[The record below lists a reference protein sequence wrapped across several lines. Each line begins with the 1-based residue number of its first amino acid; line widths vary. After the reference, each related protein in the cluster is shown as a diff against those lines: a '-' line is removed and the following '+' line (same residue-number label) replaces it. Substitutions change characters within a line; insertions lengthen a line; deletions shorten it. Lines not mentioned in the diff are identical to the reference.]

1 MEKVA
6 DILFAL
12 LRFEICGTELC
23 DDVKNSI
30 DEEDLP
36 RLFKISKRHDL
47 AHLIADA
54 LDKNGL
60 FFQNAEAKK
69 RFLQERTLAIFRYEQ
84 RRYEYTQICETFE
97 KERIPFIPLKGAII
111 QDLYPEPWMR
121 TSCDID
127 ILVKEDDL
135 NVAVAVLKKN
145 LEYNCDFIGGH
156 DAQIFAPNGVHL
168 ELHYRL
174 LEDDASPQQ
183 QTFFE
188 SIWSNATNNS
198 RFQRCMTNE
207 HFYEYFLLHTA
218 KHVKAGGC
226 GVRPFLDIWLLR
238 KKMIFD
244 NQALKK
250 ILKETGLET
259 FAKAVE
265 SLANVWFSGAK
276 ATKLDEELAQYV
288 LTGGVYGTMENRVA
302 VQTNRKKGKIRYTLS
317 RIFLPYNE
325 LKYKYPTLKK
335 HPILFP
341 FYQVRRWFNLLNKDR
356 RKASVREWNEIVNGD
371 KEKTE
376 RVANLLKDL
385 GI

>member
-30 DEEDLP
+30 DAEDLS

-47 AHLIADA
+47 VHLVADA

-135 NVAVAVLKKN
+135 NLAIDALKKA
-145 LEYNCDFIGGH
+145 LGYSCDFVGAH
-156 DAQIFAPNGVHL
+156 DAQMFAPNGVHL
-168 ELHYRL
+168 ELHYKL
-174 LEDDASPQQ
+174 LESDATPAQKAV
-183 QTFFE
+183 FE
-188 SIWSNATNNS
+188 KVWEYDAGNKG
-198 RFQRCMTNE
+198 FQRRMSAE
-207 HFYEYFLLHTA
+207 YFYTYFLLHTA

-265 SLANVWFSGAK
+265 SLANVWFSGVK